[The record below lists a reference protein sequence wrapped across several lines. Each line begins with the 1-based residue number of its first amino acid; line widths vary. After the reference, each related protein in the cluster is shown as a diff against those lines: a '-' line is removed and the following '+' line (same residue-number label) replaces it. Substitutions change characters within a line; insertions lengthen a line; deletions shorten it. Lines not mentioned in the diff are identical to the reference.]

1 MAAPHTGQLGI
12 SGKAHRYFS
21 GRSQGRCRV
30 IPCSISNHIPMAAAR
45 LALAARVG
53 ASSPPVGL
61 EPPRLLRL
69 RQGVRRE
76 AWFRLAVLALCG
88 LAATGCGTPA
98 PAVPRR
104 TDAYLYEDTRRL
116 VDFVESAATLIERRG
131 TAAFAEFDRPGGRWR
146 TAPTYLFVYD
156 V

>member
-1 MAAPHTGQLGI
+1 
-12 SGKAHRYFS
+12 
-21 GRSQGRCRV
+21 
-30 IPCSISNHIPMAAAR
+30 MAAAR
-45 LALAARVG
+45 LALATRVG

-61 EPPRLLRL
+61 EPQRLLRL

-156 V
+156 VEGTCVWHGKSLFNGGNGIGINPRCQIENVSTSLAYRIG